1 MPIFET
7 QDEYNH
13 MMLYYFA
20 TLYQL
25 LHIIYRF
32 EYYLNYFP
40 FIVISIFD
48 IYLLYHF
55 LNLKKK
61 DLGTLQIIF
70 TSLLFLSESYN
81 LNSTL

>member
-61 DLGTLQIIF
+61 DLETLQIIF
-70 TSLLFLSESYN
+70 TSLLVLSETYN

>member
-1 MPIFET
+1 MQIFES

-20 TLYQL
+20 SLYQL

-40 FIVISIFD
+40 FIVISILD
-48 IYLLYHF
+48 IYILYYF
-55 LNLKKK
+55 LSLKNK
-61 DLGTLQIIF
+61 DIKTLQIIF
-70 TSLLFLSESYN
+70 TSLLFLSEIYN